1 MEYVRREIV
10 RPVAHITFSKPPV
23 NAFDGESLEQIC
35 AAFES
40 LADERVSVAVFR
52 TGGDRAFIAG
62 VDLKEL
68 EGQQGQS
75 AEDAAARD
83 ALARRTLDAIGRCAV
98 PVIAV
103 VDGVALGGGLS
114 FAAISDVVIASD
126 RARFGVTEINVGVLG
141 GASHLRRMV
150 GPMRAREM
158 YFSGRI
164 VDAAEMASY
173 GGIAAVVPHE
183 QLDDYVKRY
192 VDELAGKSPLALRM
206 AKKALDDTENMGW
219 RDAYP
224 IEQDYTQRLLTLA
237 DSTEARRAFL
247 EKRPPVWAWQ

>member
-10 RPVAHITFSKPPV
+10 PPVAHITFSRPPV
-23 NAFDGESLEQIC
+23 NAFDQESLQQISH
-35 AAFES
+35 AFES

-68 EGQQGQS
+68 EGQQEQS
-75 AEDAAARD
+75 ADAVASRD
-83 ALARRTLDAIGRCAV
+83 ALARRTLDAVGRCAV

-103 VDGVALGGGLS
+103 VDGIALGGGLS
-114 FAAISDVVIASD
+114 FAAVSDIVIASD

-150 GPMRAREM
+150 GPMRAREL
-158 YFSGRI
+158 YFSGRV

-183 QLDDYVKRY
+183 QLDDYVKRF
-192 VDELAGKSPLALRM
+192 VDELAAKSPLALRM
-206 AKKALDDTENMGW
+206 AKQALDDTEHLAW

-224 IEQDYTQRLLTLA
+224 IEQGYTQRLLTLA
-237 DSTEARRAFL
+237 DSAEARRAFL
-247 EKRPPVWAWQ
+247 EKRPPVWSWQ